1 MAIVQTVN
9 FSMFRRAF
17 DLSGRSNQFSDL
29 AFEAL
34 FNHLESISEDTGEP
48 VELDVIALCVEYCE
62 ATVDECINS
71 YNLMDTIEPQTEDE
85 NDEEFKDRKV
95 IEVDKYLNKH
105 TTLIR
110 DNYGDNFL
118 FVNF

>member
-48 VELDVIALCVEYCE
+48 VELDVIALCGEYCE
-62 ATVDECINS
+62 ATADEV
-71 YNLMDTIEPQTEDE
+71 NLDYLLGYEKQEDE
-85 NDEEFKDRKV
+85 EEEHYIERLNEDVKEWLENKTIV
-95 IEVDKYLNKH
+95 IMAEN
-105 TTLIR
+105 
-110 DNYGDNFL
+110 GNFVYQQ
-118 FVNF
+118 F

>member
-9 FSMFRRAF
+9 FYMFRRAF

-34 FNHLESISEDTGEP
+34 FSHLESISEDTGEP

-62 ATVDECINS
+62 ATVDEVNS
-71 YNLMDTIEPQTEDE
+71 AYLLGYEKQEDE
-85 NDEEFKDRKV
+85 EEEHYIERLNEDVKEWLENKTIV
-95 IEVDKYLNKH
+95 IMAEN
-105 TTLIR
+105 
-110 DNYGDNFL
+110 GNFVYQQ
-118 FVNF
+118 F